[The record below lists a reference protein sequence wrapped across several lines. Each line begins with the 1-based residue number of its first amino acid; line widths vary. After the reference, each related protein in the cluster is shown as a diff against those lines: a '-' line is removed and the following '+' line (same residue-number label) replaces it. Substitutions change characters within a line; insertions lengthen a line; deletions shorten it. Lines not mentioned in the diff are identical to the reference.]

1 MKRLTFLVCLFAAGF
16 ALALPPSA
24 FMSQW
29 RAASG
34 AWTPNSIANCA
45 RWYDGADTETIT
57 KDGSGYVSAWEDK
70 SQNADTAVQTGAVS
84 IKPKSGTSTQNGLN
98 TLSFD
103 GGDYLN
109 TLYMS
114 LDGQTGF
121 LVGKVLDS
129 PAIALGARDSQETRS
144 YFGRDNGGEGWMGVG
159 AGTTLTAGN
168 WGTAYHLLT
177 GYYDG
182 SNVNIR
188 FDITMTASET
198 QVGTGAN
205 TARGYM
211 IGALNS
217 LGSALAPITGNV
229 AEIIIYTRVLTL
241 TEIATVETYLKNK
254 WGTP

>member
-1 MKRLTFLVCLFAAGF
+1 MKLLTFLVCLFAAGF

-29 RAASG
+29 SVGAK

-45 RWYDGADTETIT
+45 RWYDGADTATIT

-70 SQNADTAVQTGAVS
+70 SQNADTAFQTGADS
-84 IKPKSGTSTQNGLN
+84 LKPMSGTSTQNGLN

-103 GGDYLN
+103 GGDYLE

-114 LDGQTGF
+114 LDGQTVF
-121 LVGKVLDS
+121 LVGKMLES
-129 PAIALGARDSQETRS
+129 QTIALGARDSQETRS
-144 YFGRDNGGEGWMGVG
+144 YFGRDIGDVGWMGVG
-159 AGTTLTAGN
+159 ASHTLTAGS

-188 FDITMTASET
+188 FDITMTASEA

-217 LGSALAPITGNV
+217 LGSANLPITGNV